1 MRQIL
6 DIWASGHG
14 VVSLHCF
21 QHVIAVEAYTR
32 EACLVDALG
41 ECLACGMGFIGGYL
55 IYQFSHAF
63 PLRAVCSVNNY

>member
-6 DIWASGHG
+6 EIWASGRG

-41 ECLACGMGFIGGYL
+41 KCVARGMGWGHMWGTSSTDYL
-55 IYQFSHAF
+55 TPF
-63 PLRAVCSVNNY
+63 L